1 MGRFD
6 THPRDLSYLLQKI
19 ANREL
24 ALPDFQRS
32 FVWDPN
38 QTEMLIESIASGFP
52 AGSLLFAKNRPDFLA
67 IREFEGAPE
76 LGDEKPN
83 EIVLDGQQR
92 LTSLYQALTGSGE
105 YEYFVAIQH
114 LLDGDV
120 EAAVFH
126 ESRKRA
132 ERKRLG
138 DIEVQARD
146 LLLPIPRLFEDNGF
160 GKWRDQVLAQRDD
173 GEELGT
179 RLWDVHSQWLSNI
192 QTYQFPVV
200 TLSEDT
206 SLEAICNI
214 FETLNN
220 TGVRLSVFELLTA
233 RFWPSGVDLRGRLE
247 EARTDSGMIDEFS
260 LDPYYLLQVLALRSG
275 KNSCT
280 RSSVLKLEPAEVRE
294 HWSAVV
300 HGVDGALRF
309 FRDHCGVVR
318 SGWLPYVPML
328 LPLAAIWPEHVASVP
343 GPNQAT
349 RRGRLS
355 TWYWRSVLGQQYEN
369 ATNTKALKDYRELPV
384 WLDGGA
390 PPQSVAEFRFDQ
402 RLRDVTHRQ
411 RAVYRGLVG
420 LMATRGALDF
430 HNAQRLTW
438 EKVHNQEIN
447 DHHVFPQAWLRDEL
461 PSIPSRLRD
470 TILNRALIDKI
481 TNIRIGRR
489 APSDYIE
496 EMAEELGESL
506 LSEILGS
513 HFLPSDLDGPLRRD
527 QFEDFLD
534 QREKWLLKEI
544 ATVTD
549 VAIEHLTPNVSADAV
564 S

>member
-6 THPRDLSYLLQKI
+6 THPRGLSYLLQKI
-19 ANREL
+19 TNREL

-52 AGSLLFAKNRPDFLA
+52 AGSLLFARNRPDFLA

-76 LGDEKPN
+76 LGDAKPN

-92 LTSLYQALTGSGE
+92 LTSLYQALMGSGE
-105 YEYFVAIQH
+105 YEYFVAIRH
-114 LLDGDV
+114 LLDDDV

-132 ERKRLG
+132 ERKGLG
-138 DIEVQARD
+138 KIEVQARD
-146 LLLPIPRLFEDNGF
+146 LLLPIPRLFENNGF
-160 GKWRDQVLAQRDD
+160 GKWRDQVLALRDD
-173 GEELGT
+173 GDELGP
-179 RLWDVHSQWLSNI
+179 RLWDVHSKWLSNI
-192 QTYQFPVV
+192 ESYQFPVV

-233 RFWPSGVDLRGRLE
+233 RFWPSGVDLRGLLE
-247 EARTDSGMIDEFS
+247 EARADSDMLDAFG
-260 LDPYYLLQVLALRSG
+260 LDPYYLLQVLALRGG

-280 RSSVLKLEPAEVRE
+280 RSSVLKLSPDEVTE
-294 HWSAVV
+294 HWSAAVS
-300 HGVDGALRF
+300 GVDGALRF

-318 SGWLPYVPML
+318 AGWLPYVPML
-328 LPLAAIWPEHVASVP
+328 LPLAALWPEHVASVA

-349 RRGRLS
+349 RRSRLS

-369 ATNTKALKDYRELPV
+369 ATNTKALKDYREIPI
-384 WLDGGA
+384 WLEGGA
-390 PPQSVAEFRFDQ
+390 APQSVAEFRFDQ
-402 RLRDVTHRQ
+402 RLRDITHRQ

-430 HNAQRLTW
+430 HNAEPLSW
-438 EKVHNQEIN
+438 NKVHNQEIN
-447 DHHVFPQAWLRDEL
+447 DHHVFPQAWLRDEM

-496 EMAEELGESL
+496 EMAKELGESL

-513 HFLPSDLDGPLRRD
+513 HFLPSDPDGPLRLD

-534 QREKWLLKEI
+534 QREGWLLEEI

-549 VAIEHLTPNVSADAV
+549 VAVEQLTPTSAVDGEP
-564 S
+564 